1 VTALT
6 LHTGQR
12 RSENSTR
19 RRIEQG
25 MHTARWSHS
34 PTQNTAMSS
43 PHTTQLILQ
52 VQVGYV
58 RRYARRSVGRAMYTL
73 KTQPQTLQAVSVRL
87 ARDAAV
93 VVLRALRRVASPL
106 PAHAP

>member
-1 VTALT
+1 
-6 LHTGQR
+6 
-12 RSENSTR
+12 
-19 RRIEQG
+19 
-25 MHTARWSHS
+25 
-34 PTQNTAMSS
+34 
-43 PHTTQLILQ
+43 
-52 VQVGYV
+52 
-58 RRYARRSVGRAMYTL
+58 MYTL